1 MAKFILCYFRV
12 FTIVG
17 TLFFFI
23 SCAGKTKTWN
33 FNDIHSLDVRILDT
47 KEWLV
52 KTKLELKD
60 LNKIMRPQLSYY
72 LKKDFRIYEKLENP
86 YESMKLEVRYIDS
99 TYKSMFQLVRK
110 MKKTSSD
117 SLDDIPEDTTIS
129 YRELVED
136 SRKRIKKR
144 QNNYHKNIKKL
155 KKAFKSTKQIL
166 FFIEEEC
173 APLKNSIYELQYR
186 RRIEQGNIDRFNEK
200 LNQALFI
207 DPTSLYSKHIIETSK
222 TFETYR
228 VKLESFEKFLINM
241 EDIASKEVGGFV
253 VLIPKKKMPPQFI
266 EQYEKGKK
274 EYIEILKDIRKVTE
288 FL

>member
-1 MAKFILCYFRV
+1 LAKFILCYFRV

-23 SCAGKTKTWN
+23 NCAGKTKTWN

-72 LKKDFRIYEKLENP
+72 LKKDFRIYEKLDNP

-155 KKAFKSTKQIL
+155 KKTFKSTKQIL

-207 DPTSLYSKHIIETSK
+207 DPASLYSKRIIETST

-228 VKLESFEKFLINM
+228 VKLESFENFLINM
-241 EDIASKEVGGFV
+241 EDIASKELGGFV

>member
-72 LKKDFRIYEKLENP
+72 LKKDFRIYEKLDNP

-110 MKKTSSD
+110 MKKASSD

-155 KKAFKSTKQIL
+155 KKVFKSTKQIL

-200 LNQALFI
+200 LNQALLI

-241 EDIASKEVGGFV
+241 EDIASKELGGFV

-266 EQYEKGKK
+266 EQYKKGKK